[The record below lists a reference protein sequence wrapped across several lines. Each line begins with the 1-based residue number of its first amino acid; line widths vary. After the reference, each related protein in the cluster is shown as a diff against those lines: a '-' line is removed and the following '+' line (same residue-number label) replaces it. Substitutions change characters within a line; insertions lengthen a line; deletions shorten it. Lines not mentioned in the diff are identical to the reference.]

1 MRRSRISKRLLQFE
15 SMGVSKPTISM
26 IAAVAKNSVIGA
38 DNDMP
43 WRLST
48 DLKRFK
54 AVTMGKPI
62 IMGRRTFESVGK
74 ALPGRLNVVVSRS
87 EGLDFDGAE
96 VVVSLDNA
104 ITRAAETG
112 ADEIMITGG
121 GQIYS
126 LMMEKADRLYITE
139 VDAEPEGDT
148 FFPDISLEDW
158 MIVHE
163 EQVLKGE
170 RDSADTVY
178 RIYER
183 K

>member
-1 MRRSRISKRLLQFE
+1 M
-15 SMGVSKPTISM
+15 SKPTISM
-26 IAAVAKNSVIGA
+26 MAAVAKNRVIGA

-74 ALPGRLNVVVSRS
+74 ALPGRLNIVVSRRTDLVL
-87 EGLDFDGAE
+87 EGAE
-96 VVVSLDNA
+96 VVANLDKALDVATN
-104 ITRAAETG
+104 TG
-112 ADEIMITGG
+112 TDEIMITGG
-121 GQIYS
+121 GQIYA
-126 LMMEKADRLYITE
+126 LMMDRADKLYITE

-148 FFPDISLEDW
+148 VFPEIDPTHWEKT
-158 MIVHE
+158 HE
-163 EQVLKGE
+163 EDVPRGE
-170 RDSADTVY
+170 KDSAKTIY

>member
-1 MRRSRISKRLLQFE
+1 M
-15 SMGVSKPTISM
+15 SKPMISM
-26 IAAVAKNSVIGA
+26 MAAVAKNRVIGA

-74 ALPGRLNVVVSRS
+74 ALPGRLNIVISRS
-87 EGLDFDGAE
+87 TDLTLEGAE
-96 VVVSLDNA
+96 VVATLDEALEVATN
-104 ITRAAETG
+104 TG
-112 ADEIMITGG
+112 TDEIMITGG
-121 GQIYS
+121 GQIYA
-126 LMMEKADRLYITE
+126 LMMDRADKLYITE

-148 FFPDISLEDW
+148 VFPEIDLANWIK
-158 MIVHE
+158 VHE
-163 EQVLKGE
+163 EDVPRGE
-170 RDSADTVY
+170 KDSAETIY
-178 RIYER
+178 RIFER

>member
-1 MRRSRISKRLLQFE
+1 M
-15 SMGVSKPTISM
+15 SKPIISM
-26 IAAVAKNSVIGA
+26 MAAVAKNRVIGA

-74 ALPGRLNVVVSRS
+74 ALPGRLNIVVSRGS
-87 EGLDFDGAE
+87 DLVLEGAE
-96 VVVSLDNA
+96 VVANLDEA
-104 ITRAAETG
+104 LEVAAKTG
-112 ADEIMITGG
+112 TDEIMITGG
-121 GQIYS
+121 GQIYA
-126 LMMEKADRLYITE
+126 LMMDRADKLYITE
-139 VDAEPEGDT
+139 VDAEPDGDT
-148 FFPDISLEDW
+148 VFPEIDPAHWSK
-158 MIVHE
+158 VHE
-163 EQVLKGE
+163 EDVPRGE
-170 RDSADTVY
+170 KDSAETIY